1 MVLFIILVNFLHSA
15 VEKQLVFGYIVV
27 KLTELTI
34 KILHLLNHLL
44 ESFPLSETSEE
55 SLDFD
60 NSLGH

>member
-1 MVLFIILVNFLHSA
+1 MILFIILVNFLHSI
-15 VEKQLVFGYIVV
+15 VDKQIDFSYVVV
-27 KLTELTI
+27 KLTEFTI

-60 NSLGH
+60 NSLSH